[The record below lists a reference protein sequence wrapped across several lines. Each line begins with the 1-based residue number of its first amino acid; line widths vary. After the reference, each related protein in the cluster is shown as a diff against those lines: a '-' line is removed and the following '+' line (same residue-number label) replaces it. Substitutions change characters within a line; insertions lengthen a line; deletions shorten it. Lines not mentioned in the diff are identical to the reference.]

1 MERSEAGSVVPG
13 TLWKSEAEWDTSFCW
28 AIRFLQFEIRSTGA
42 GRVDSIAGLLPGG
55 WTATLRAVD
64 GAGTNDVPGQL
75 RDLPVD
81 ATHLVLSAGGNDLL
95 GCAGEIL
102 RTPVAVSSEV
112 FLMLARVAGAFETTY
127 RRVVETCL
135 KTGLPL
141 VVCTIYTGTSTT
153 RSFRLW
159 REWRSLCPA
168 GNTTVAGRCTACCGG
183 LHRALQQCSFE

>member
-1 MERSEAGSVVPG
+1 ML
-13 TLWKSEAEWDTSFCW
+13 TQ
-28 AIRFLQFEIRSTGA
+28 LQE
-42 GRVDSIAGLLPGG
+42 LLPGG